1 MHWVLKAQVGGAA
14 HWSLCAIYGPLLGV
28 KQEIKELQ
36 ASLGCGNCD
45 PGPVLR
51 AENQEDGWALGLG
64 PWALGTQLCLPGRLG
79 HAWDLLQT
87 PSARG
92 RGWGMEGVSPG
103 GTPWVGRSLA
113 PSKGHLRER
122 GRTPSANKAQKPCTQ
137 VSNRTSGPRFSPET
151 QLFFWLVSFSR
162 PVLPK

>member
-51 AENQEDGWALGLG
+51 AENQEDGWALGPG
-64 PWALGTQLCLPGRLG
+64 PWALSSAFLGDWVMPGTYCK
-79 HAWDLLQT
+79 LLQ
-87 PSARG
+87 
-92 RGWGMEGVSPG
+92 
-103 GTPWVGRSLA
+103 
-113 PSKGHLRER
+113 
-122 GRTPSANKAQKPCTQ
+122 
-137 VSNRTSGPRFSPET
+137 PEAGAGAWK
-151 QLFFWLVSFSR
+151 Q
-162 PVLPK
+162 